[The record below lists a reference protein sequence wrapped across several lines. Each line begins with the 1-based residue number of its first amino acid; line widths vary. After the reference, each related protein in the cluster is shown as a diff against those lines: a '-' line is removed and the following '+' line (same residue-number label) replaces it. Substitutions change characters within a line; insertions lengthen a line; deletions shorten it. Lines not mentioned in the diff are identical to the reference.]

1 MADIVHASVTV
12 VVVWGFDI
20 VTTHILSLGAD
31 SLATERGGIDFTAQ
45 SNLVQT
51 SIMHKA
57 CKLHVIVDGLV
68 DKLDSIRVL
77 NGEFGI
83 VWRLDIFGDDAVND
97 SQVNKFEI
105 FARLGTVLDRL
116 VLLLEIVEE
125 GRSVVS

>member
-1 MADIVHASVTV
+1 M
-12 VVVWGFDI
+12 
-20 VTTHILSLGAD
+20 
-31 SLATERGGIDFTAQ
+31 
-45 SNLVQT
+45 
-51 SIMHKA
+51 
-57 CKLHVIVDGLV
+57 DGLV